1 MRVGETI
8 ENYLETIYILSQ
20 EQDQVRSI
28 DLAHAMDYSRPTIS
42 VMMKQLREAGL
53 IVMDDSGFIQLTDQG
68 RTIARQVYER
78 HVLLTDLLV
87 SLGVSRETAAEDA
100 CKVEHVI
107 SQETFQKIKAFYE
120 GRMELP
126 EK

>member
-8 ENYLETIYILSQ
+8 ENYLETIYILSREQ
-20 EQDQVRSI
+20 EAVRSV

-42 VMMKQLREAGL
+42 VMMKQLIEGGL

-68 RTIARQVYER
+68 RAIARRVYER

-87 SLGVSRETAAEDA
+87 QLGVSRETAAEDA

-120 GRMELP
+120 AHLALP
-126 EK
+126 E

>member
-8 ENYLETIYILSQ
+8 ENYLETIYILSREQ
-20 EQDQVRSI
+20 EAVRSV

-42 VMMKQLREAGL
+42 VMMKQLREGGL

-68 RTIARQVYER
+68 RAIARRVYER

-87 SLGVSRETAAEDA
+87 QLGVSRETAAEDA

-107 SQETFQKIKAFYE
+107 SQDTFQKIKAFYE
-120 GRMELP
+120 AHLALP
-126 EK
+126 E

>member
-28 DLAHAMDYSRPTIS
+28 DLAHVMDYFRSIIS
-42 VMMKQLREAGL
+42 VMMKQLREGDL
-53 IVMDDSGFIQLTDQG
+53 IVMDDSGFIQLTDRG
-68 RTIARQVYER
+68 RAIACRVYER
-78 HVLLTDLLV
+78 HILLTELLV
-87 SLGVSRETAAEDA
+87 RLGVSRETAAEDA

-107 SQETFQKIKAFYE
+107 SQETFDRVKAFFE
-120 GRMELP
+120 ANLEIPGP
-126 EK
+126 

>member
-20 EQDQVRSI
+20 EQEAVRSV

-42 VMMKQLREAGL
+42 VMMKQLREGGL

-68 RTIARQVYER
+68 RAIARRVYER

-87 SLGVSRETAAEDA
+87 QLGVSRETAAEDA

-120 GRMELP
+120 AHLALP
-126 EK
+126 E

>member
-42 VMMKQLREAGL
+42 VMMKQLREGDL
-53 IVMDDSGFIQLTDQG
+53 IVMDDSGFIQLTDRG
-68 RTIARQVYER
+68 RSIACGVYER
-78 HVLLTDLLV
+78 HILLTELLV
-87 SLGVSRETAAEDA
+87 RLGVSRETAAEDA

-107 SQETFQKIKAFYE
+107 SQETFDRVKAFFE
-120 GRMELP
+120 ANLEIPGP
-126 EK
+126 

>member
-8 ENYLETIYILSQ
+8 ENYLETIYILSREQ
-20 EQDQVRSI
+20 EAVRSV

-42 VMMKQLREAGL
+42 VMMKQLREGGL

-68 RTIARQVYER
+68 RAIARRVYER

-87 SLGVSRETAAEDA
+87 QLGVSRETAAEDA

-120 GRMELP
+120 AHLALP
-126 EK
+126 E

>member
-20 EQDQVRSI
+20 EQEAVRSV

-42 VMMKQLREAGL
+42 VMMKQLREGGL